1 MPILPPEIEE
11 ISVDTLLK
19 MERMQQPVVVSEVVE
34 VSNLLVKDNK
44 YEDTV
49 RKFNENTYHD

>member
-49 RKFNENTYHD
+49 RKFKENTYHD